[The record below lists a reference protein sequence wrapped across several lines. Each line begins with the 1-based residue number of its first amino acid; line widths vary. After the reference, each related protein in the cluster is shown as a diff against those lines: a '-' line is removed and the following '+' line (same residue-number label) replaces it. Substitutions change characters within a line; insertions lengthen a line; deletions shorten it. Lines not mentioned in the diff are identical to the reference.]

1 MRLIKRLL
9 LSLTV
14 LFGLVGNDS
23 TARAAEEPVGV
34 WIQGILVIASDK
46 AGPPDESLA
55 PYEPTLRKILR
66 FESYR
71 KAGEGTVSFKVPG
84 SGVITLGG
92 GHRIEM
98 KSEESSSW
106 QVRERI
112 RWVQGDRVLQNT
124 VVVLSRGLPVVL
136 GGPSAGKPGEVYA
149 IILVS
154 Y

>member
-1 MRLIKRLL
+1 MRLIKQLL
-9 LSLTV
+9 LFSTI
-14 LFGLVGNDS
+14 LFGIVG
-23 TARAAEEPVGV
+23 THAAARAADEPVSV
-34 WIQGILVIASDK
+34 WIQGILVVASDK
-46 AGPPDESLA
+46 PGPSDESLA
-55 PYEPTLRKILR
+55 PYEPTLRRLLR

-84 SGVITLGG
+84 SGVINLGG

-112 RWVQGDRVLQNT
+112 RWLQGDRVLQNT
-124 VVVLSRGLPVVL
+124 VVVLSRGSPVVL

-149 IILVS
+149 VILVS